1 MKRRDFIK
9 MLCAAGI
16 SAPFA
21 PYWLRAAEAAAAP
34 YNGDLLIFV
43 NTQGGWDPVQFCDP
57 KGGLRPEFDAA
68 DIETAGNLRY
78 APMSSGADPYAFD
91 FFDTFHDQM
100 VVIQGV
106 NMQTNA
112 HGPGVTNAFQGSFAS
127 GFPTLAAAFAASV
140 ARDLPMSY
148 MVTGN
153 YRSTGGLL
161 PYTAVSQAD
170 LIASL
175 ALPNQGSLNNGLT
188 DKRIPDDIF
197 AMADAA
203 RRARIDR
210 ILANDQ
216 LMPRRRQ
223 FLQYFSSAVDGAQ
236 AVENLGSILPPDDF
250 QTTDEKGFENDLVK
264 QADVILHA
272 MAAGITVAADAEFLD
287 NRFDTHANHSQ
298 QQGEMLARLV
308 YGVRFLW
315 DRAAAI
321 DARVGSNISGRLVV
335 VLNSDFGRTP
345 GINSDGGTDH
355 WPTSSVIV
363 MRRDFSTNG
372 IGDRA
377 VGYSTNDGLYLSGRI
392 NPATLAIDEAGGV
405 ELTSA
410 HVHKALRNYLGIG
423 AAPVLSNVGFSGVE
437 DVNMFNSSY
446 STPQT

>member
-34 YNGDLLIFV
+34 YGGDLLIFV

-57 KGGLRPEFDAA
+57 KGDLRTDFDTT
-68 DIETAGNLRY
+68 DITTAGNLRY
-78 APMSSGADPYAFD
+78 APLSSNGSPYAFD
-91 FFDTFHDQM
+91 FFDRFHQET
-100 VVIQGV
+100 VVVQGV

-112 HGPGVTNAFQGSFAS
+112 HGPGITNAFQGSFAS
-127 GFPTLAAAFAASV
+127 GFPTLSAAVAAAL
-140 ARDLPMSY
+140 ARELPMSY

-175 ALPNQGSLNNGLT
+175 ALPNQGDLNNGLV
-188 DKRIPDDIF
+188 DKRIPEDVFD
-197 AMADAA
+197 MVDAA
-203 RRARIDR
+203 RRARLDR
-210 ILANDQ
+210 ILADEH
-216 LMPRRRQ
+216 LMPRRRRL
-223 FLQYFSSAVDGAQ
+223 LQYFSSAVDGSQ
-236 AVENLGSILPPDDF
+236 AVENLGAILPPDGF
-250 QTTDEKGFENDLVK
+250 QVLDEKGFENDLVK

-287 NRFDTHANHSQ
+287 NRFDSHADHSE

-321 DARVGSNISGRLVV
+321 DARVGSNISNRLVV
-335 VLNSDFGRTP
+335 VINSDFGRSP
-345 GINSDGGTDH
+345 AINSDGGTDH
-355 WPTSSVIV
+355 WPTSSVMV
-363 MRRDFSTNG
+363 MRKDFSANG
-372 IGDRA
+372 IGNRA
-377 VGYSTNDGLYLSGRI
+377 VGYSTNDGRYLPGRI
-392 NPATLAIDEAGGV
+392 NPATLAIDESGGV

-410 HVHKALRNYLGIG
+410 HVHRALRRYLGILD
-423 AAPVLSNVGFSGVE
+423 APVLSNVGFPGIE
-437 DVNMFNSSY
+437 DVNIFNAAY
-446 STPQT
+446 RTPQV